1 MAYFPTVNGGYA
13 HDRSPA
19 ADAPGR
25 LAELLARACKHGDR
39 VFLTQYGRRVAALIS
54 ITELS
59 LFEEMQAHDDLQDA
73 LVATSDTPPTDGI
86 PLEQVIAELKAK
98 RQPGRTS

>member
-1 MAYFPTVNGGYA
+1 MTEVPI
-13 HDRSPA
+13 

-25 LAELLARACKHGDR
+25 LAELLMRAYENGER
-39 VFLTQYGRRVAALIS
+39 VFLTQDGRRVAALIS

-73 LVATSDTPPTDGI
+73 LAATSETPPTDGI

-98 RQPGRTS
+98 RQGRRTS

>member
-1 MAYFPTVNGGYA
+1 MTEVPI
-13 HDRSPA
+13 

-25 LAELLARACKHGDR
+25 LAELLMRACEHGER
-39 VFLTQYGRRVAALIS
+39 VFLTQDGRRIAALVS

-73 LVATSDTPPTDGI
+73 LASTSETPSTDGI
-86 PLEQVIAELKAK
+86 P
-98 RQPGRTS
+98 PGAGDCGVEGDAPARPTS